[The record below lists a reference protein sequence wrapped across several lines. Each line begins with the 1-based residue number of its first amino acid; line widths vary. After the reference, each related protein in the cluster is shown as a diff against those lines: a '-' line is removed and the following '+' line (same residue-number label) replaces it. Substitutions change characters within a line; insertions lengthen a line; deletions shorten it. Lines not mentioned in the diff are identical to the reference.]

1 MTSLPEQLSAVR
13 TAQLEAQLDFFRRLT
28 AQAFDSTSKLIAL
41 NISTSRDS
49 VERTSKAVREL
60 FTAHEPRD
68 LFQLGSHA
76 EEQFRSMFAYSRDL
90 FSIATGAQGAVVRA
104 PELPA
109 VLPSPR
115 LAEAPQA
122 AAPQP
127 AAPQAEPP
135 APQAVPAPVQATAE
149 TESKPDQVA
158 SYIQEHV
165 QADLPVVAEPAE
177 PVVEPAPVAQPKPI
191 ARAAGK
197 GVAKAAVVPHPVAAP
212 VKTEN
217 AAPKIETSGP
227 KRKK

>member
-28 AQAFDSTSKLIAL
+28 AQAFDSTSKLVAL

-60 FTAHEPRD
+60 LAAHEPRD

-76 EEQFRSMFAYSRDL
+76 EEQFRSMFAYGREL
-90 FSIATGAQGAVVRA
+90 FSIATGAQGAALRA
-104 PELPA
+104 PEP
-109 VLPSPR
+109 VLLAAPR
-115 LAEAPQA
+115 SIEAPQA
-122 AAPQP
+122 APPVPQ
-127 AAPQAEPP
+127 AAPEP
-135 APQAVPAPVQATAE
+135 VPEPVQAKSE
-149 TESKPDQVA
+149 TEAQPDQVS

-165 QADLPVVAEPAE
+165 QSDLPVVAEAAE
-177 PVVEPAPVAQPKPI
+177 PVVEPAPVAKPKPI

-197 GVAKAAVVPHPVAAP
+197 GVAKAAVLPHPASAPLDTEQAAP
-212 VKTEN
+212 RIQP
-217 AAPKIETSGP
+217 AGP